1 MNAKEYATLF
11 NDLASLYGVIPE
23 NLVFA
28 DNIPEWCA
36 RKDIPEPDV
45 EKPFKFLNRTAQML
59 IRENIPDRIIEERI
73 TAMHL
78 RGQVENVAFDRA
90 DKLDSDEKK
99 LAFLFLQE
107 YALSLTELGE
117 DELLADKW
125 AYEEMEKL
133 GYFKK

>member
-1 MNAKEYATLF
+1 MVAKDFSVLF
-11 NDLASLYGVIPE
+11 KDLASLYGLIPE

-36 RKDIPEPDV
+36 RKDIPEPDA
-45 EKPFKFLNRTAQML
+45 EKPFKFLSRTAQML
-59 IRENIPDRIIEERI
+59 IRNNIPDRVIEERI
-73 TAMHL
+73 TAMGL

-90 DKLDSDEKK
+90 DKLDSDEKN

-107 YALSLTELGE
+107 YAMSLSELGE

-125 AYEEMEKL
+125 AYDEMEKL
-133 GYFKK
+133 GFFKK